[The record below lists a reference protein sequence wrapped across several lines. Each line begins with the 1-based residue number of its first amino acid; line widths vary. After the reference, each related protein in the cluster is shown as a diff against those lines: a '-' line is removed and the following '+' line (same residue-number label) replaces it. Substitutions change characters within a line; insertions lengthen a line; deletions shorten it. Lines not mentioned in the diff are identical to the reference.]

1 MLNKQSSAW
10 LFLIIAGVLEI
21 VWAYFMKLSCGFT
34 VLVPSMV
41 VIICL
46 VISFFLLGRVVNVLG
61 IGLSYAV
68 FTGIGIAGT
77 TIIGIF
83 LLNETAN
90 MLKIISLIV
99 LLGGI
104 IGLKFAESAENSKV
118 KEREQL

>member
-1 MLNKQSSAW
+1 MLNKQSTAW
-10 LFLIIAGVLEI
+10 LFLIIAGALEI

-34 VLVPSMV
+34 VLIPTVV

-46 VISFFLLGRVVNVLG
+46 VISFFLLGRAVNVLG

-90 MLKIISLIV
+90 LVKIVSLLV
-99 LLGGI
+99 LLVGI
-104 IGLKFAESAENSKV
+104 IGLKFAENAESNISQ
-118 KEREQL
+118 KEGE

>member
-10 LFLIIAGVLEI
+10 LCLIIAGALEI

-34 VLVPSMV
+34 VLVPTVV

-46 VISFFLLGRVVNVLG
+46 VISFFLLGRAVNVLG

-90 MLKIISLIV
+90 LVKIISLIV
-99 LLGGI
+99 LLVGI
-104 IGLKFAESAENSKV
+104 IGLKFAENAESNTSQ
-118 KEREQL
+118 KEGK